1 MSTEGPGPAVG
12 RLSWIDLKSFH
23 FSVGDST
30 TGAIGLC
37 ARVKAE
43 TPEKAEERLR
53 EALENAECE
62 IRLNVSHA
70 SRPNDASIEYITAYV
85 NTDFI
90 TAEDIDDEEDA
101 D

>member
-1 MSTEGPGPAVG
+1 MSN
-12 RLSWIDLKSFH
+12 KSFH

-30 TGAIGLC
+30 TGPIGLC
-37 ARVKAE
+37 ARVTAETEEKAE
-43 TPEKAEERLR
+43 TILR
-53 EALENAECE
+53 KALENAECE
-62 IRLNVSHA
+62 IKFDVGK
-70 SRPNDASIEYITAYV
+70 DALAIEYITAYV